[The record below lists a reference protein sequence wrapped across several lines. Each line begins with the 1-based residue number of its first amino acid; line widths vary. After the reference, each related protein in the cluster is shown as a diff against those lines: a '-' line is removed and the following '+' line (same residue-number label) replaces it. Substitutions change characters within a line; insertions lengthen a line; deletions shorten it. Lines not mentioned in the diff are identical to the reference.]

1 MQKIKSLQLIFAI
14 LVIST
19 MGEILW
25 MPPVSNAIVADFF
38 CTFLAT
44 TRAALN
50 HIFAPVPI
58 QRTLEMMTANS
69 TDLVFLNFMSKK
81 VNSDNIG
88 VFTRHVACVLRG

>member
-44 TRAALN
+44 RAALN
-50 HIFAPVPI
+50 HLFAPVPI

-69 TDLVFLNFMSKK
+69 TDLVFF
-81 VNSDNIG
+81 
-88 VFTRHVACVLRG
+88 